1 MTLVTRCPDCHAVFR
16 LTGMQLHSGNGSV
29 RCGQCKQVFNGFVSL
44 ITVPEAYI
52 QPAAISAEP
61 APDRFESGDVAVAP
75 IAGLP
80 SPADHF
86 GVQLSA
92 RKTSRWW
99 LISNALLLL
108 LLLGQIVHAYRTE
121 IFIAF
126 PAFQPVL
133 EDYCNL
139 VQCEIDLPRHL
150 HLLSLES
157 SDLRVSSPAEPDV
170 VALSAIIRNH
180 APFPQMLPTLL
191 LTLNDSDGKPLAS
204 RIFSA
209 GDYLDSVTN
218 QSVLDGNSEM
228 QVQCFLNTSGLD
240 AVGYKLELVYQR
252 TPSVIEYP
260 LRLHVFSRP
269 YCCNNA

>member
-29 RCGQCKQVFNGFVSL
+29 RCGQCKQIFNGFVSL
-44 ITVPEAYI
+44 ITVPEACI
-52 QPAAISAEP
+52 QSAAISTKLAT
-61 APDRFESGDVAVAP
+61 DQLESGDVAVVPATE
-75 IAGLP
+75 LS

-86 GVQLSA
+86 GIQLSS
-92 RKTSRWW
+92 RKASRWW
-99 LISNALLLL
+99 LIPNTLLLL
-108 LLLGQIVHAYRTE
+108 LLLGQIVHTYRTE

-126 PAFQPVL
+126 PAFQPIL
-133 EDYCNL
+133 EGYCNL
-139 VQCEIDLPRHL
+139 IQCEIDLPHHL

-157 SDLRVSSPAEPDV
+157 SDVRVNSPAEPDV

-180 APFPQMLPTLL
+180 ALFPQALPALL

-204 RIFSA
+204 RIFTA

-228 QVQCFLNTSGLD
+228 QIQCFLNTRELN
-240 AVGYKLELVYQR
+240 AVSYTLELVY
-252 TPSVIEYP
+252 P
-260 LRLHVFSRP
+260 
-269 YCCNNA
+269 